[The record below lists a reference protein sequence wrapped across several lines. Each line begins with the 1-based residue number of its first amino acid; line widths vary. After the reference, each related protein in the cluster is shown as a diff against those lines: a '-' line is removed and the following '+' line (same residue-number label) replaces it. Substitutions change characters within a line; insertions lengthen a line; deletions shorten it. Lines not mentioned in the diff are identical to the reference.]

1 MSLAL
6 TRRFGV
12 AILACLAAI
21 SSVRGQG
28 TTAVP
33 RKIGVTDAAPAP
45 ADPSP
50 QEETES
56 SPDDFFASLGVYI
69 EPDVMALAEIGRR
82 MRLSIKQMPNYTCL
96 QSIRREKSRPG
107 RRAERSVDWLPVSSD
122 TVKIDVAFVDGSELY
137 SWPGARRFDETSLP
151 DLVGFGMVSTGNFA
165 SIGRALFLDQSGL
178 FSHVGEVDFEG
189 RRALRYDFRV
199 PLFGSGYS
207 IHHDKGEVTVEYSGS
222 IWADAGS
229 KDLIRIETRV
239 EDAPPPLL
247 VSRVIS
253 HLDYERVRIGGK
265 DFQLPKRAYLE
276 THFKMGGRNHNEIEF
291 SNCRQFGAQSEL
303 SFAESGGEADLTS
316 LSATEEFSLPSGVSV
331 ALRLATTIDS
341 ATASAGDQ
349 LRATLTQ
356 AVEQD
361 GNLLLPKGAI
371 VTGRL
376 PAGGAYLRAAQLL
389 HHRVHLRSS
398 RDRNEVGALHCDDDG
413 PWQDTGL
420 AGGLRRIGWDDH
432 DPDGSG
438 SRPAQ
443 CQKTRDRER
452 PAAGRGREAGNLGRE
467 NSHPSRASDGL
478 DYAGAL
484 SDWVMKSRAV

>member
-376 PAGGAYLRAAQLL
+376 RRVERIYEPHSYFIIEFTFDRVETGTKWAHFIATMTDHGKIPDLREDFA
-389 HHRVHLRSS
+389 
-398 RDRNEVGALHCDDDG
+398 
-413 PWQDTGL
+413 
-420 AGGLRRIGWDDH
+420 
-432 DPDGSG
+432 
-438 SRPAQ
+438 
-443 CQKTRDRER
+443 
-452 PAAGRGREAGNLGRE
+452 
-467 NSHPSRASDGL
+467 ASDGTITIPTARGPAL
-478 DYAGAL
+478 PNAKRRETVSGPRPAGAVKL
-484 SDWVMKSRAV
+484 EIWGEKIRIPAGHPMVWITRER